1 MKTYFSNFSRVL
13 FVPLLIISCQER
25 SMDVTQS
32 NENSHHNYETLKL
45 DDPINEI
52 KTNFTRINSIQNWSK
67 VLTKELMETSEG
79 GEVNF
84 YFNGE
89 NLEKIIENKYGE
101 MFQQTIEYYLKDE
114 ELSFV
119 FEKSLLYNR
128 PIYYDEEM
136 MKENDDSEY
145 FSIDASKSVE
155 TRMYFAENQLL
166 KSINSMD
173 PADTIDKKDLENLTI
188 NNYQKL
194 LQLLKN

>member
-79 GEVNF
+79 GEVNY

-155 TRMYFAENQLL
+155 TSMYFAKNQLL

-173 PADTIDKKDLENLTI
+173 PADTIDKKELENLTI

-194 LQLLKN
+194 IQLLKN